1 MTEFRH
7 HGLPLLMESTRR
19 ISPSDRESEQG
30 VKEVIVIPGI
40 CAHPECR
47 KRTAIV
53 QYDYGTHLGIK
64 NQLKN
69 TAQIASIISRLKLAP
84 PSDSVQGT
92 VKEKNSDAW
101 LFRDN
106 ISVA

>member
-1 MTEFRH
+1 MSEYRH
-7 HGLPLLMESTRR
+7 HGLPIELEATRK
-19 ISPSDRESEQG
+19 ITPSDREAEQG

-53 QYDYGTHLGIK
+53 QYDYGTHLAIK

-69 TAQIASIISRLKLAP
+69 SAQVASIFSRLKMAP
-84 PSDSVQGT
+84 PSDSVQAT
-92 VKEKNSDAW
+92 VKEKNSGKW
-101 LFRDN
+101 IFRDN